1 MLIGKRIFVCCALA
15 AGLLLR
21 LPFAGGA
28 EEPAGP
34 AATEERGAVVQ
45 VSSGDV
51 TAESALSQSPP
62 AEEETGR
69 QEEAA
74 SAHQTVEKPPEKGV
88 SDTLS
93 AEPGGSGPAV
103 ISADAAESAGSERL
117 ARKLFEIEVASR
129 VAEEELGKLPSL
141 VQTERTK
148 IANELNQWA
157 NTDLRRIID
166 QHYLEVEKA
175 LAETTL
181 PEDHSSVGI
190 WWKQVKAG
198 VFLNEDIEEVVAL
211 FVKRAGPRLSTVHE
225 EFQRDLLESLEQR
238 SQALLRQSME
248 EIRKPFVATVK
259 DRLPLYNSIPIP
271 NTERAA
277 LSISLSGE
285 QSDRGRLSSGMAMIG
300 GVVLTVLGRKL
311 VQKMMHLAVVKIGGK
326 VLSRMIPI
334 IGVGLLLYEGIQ
346 MGQAKEAFEEELRK
360 SFFTEYTA
368 DVTVESVWNASPD
381 GSLPSMK
388 QEMERN
394 INALLSD
401 WERIC
406 RSEAV
411 SMIHSAQVLASSEH
425 VRNYVRAELEK
436 GADFQLILQ
445 KINALWDAFGQSLA
459 LEPVEFFESILIDS
473 PDRNDLHLLSRDPSS
488 RFIELY
494 KQWGADFLKA
504 VNKIGVENYVSTEW
518 KNSDVNWSV
527 LNRSLDF
534 LPEISGNRNAAR
546 GLLFLIQEG
555 VPLDGFSPDLMAK
568 IAVKKDVFLK
578 VWQALAPDARKL
590 AVIFESGRPLV
601 ILEPSLIAF
610 PEACSLFL
618 RDYGVEF
625 WTSWSS
631 EDIFDLLRI
640 SEIRGKNGGRL
651 RAASIRP
658 EERAD
663 LLEIFRQSGERG
675 VILWDI
681 HTKEPTGE
689 IGRKLARQSIA
700 CMAEGYPFDDMK
712 DPELVRF
719 AAATL
724 KFPAG
729 RFFYD
734 TLKGVGSLVRY
745 LLLGGVLL
753 LFGGVFFGLFKRIR
767 GAFFTPPS
775 RYAIEEETGKFER
788 KALKDVFAD
797 EERAGGGETDE
808 GVSFTVE
815 PEVIEETEASSAER
829 DETTERE
836 EELSGDDASPD
847 DTFKPEESAPE
858 VSGAAGK
865 TTRQRRRK
873 KRMIKED
880 E

>member
-1 MLIGKRIFVCCALA
+1 
-15 AGLLLR
+15 
-21 LPFAGGA
+21 
-28 EEPAGP
+28 
-34 AATEERGAVVQ
+34 
-45 VSSGDV
+45 
-51 TAESALSQSPP
+51 
-62 AEEETGR
+62 
-69 QEEAA
+69 
-74 SAHQTVEKPPEKGV
+74 
-88 SDTLS
+88 
-93 AEPGGSGPAV
+93 
-103 ISADAAESAGSERL
+103 
-117 ARKLFEIEVASR
+117 
-129 VAEEELGKLPSL
+129 
-141 VQTERTK
+141 
-148 IANELNQWA
+148 
-157 NTDLRRIID
+157 
-166 QHYLEVEKA
+166 
-175 LAETTL
+175 
-181 PEDHSSVGI
+181 
-190 WWKQVKAG
+190 
-198 VFLNEDIEEVVAL
+198 
-211 FVKRAGPRLSTVHE
+211 
-225 EFQRDLLESLEQR
+225 
-238 SQALLRQSME
+238 ME
-248 EIRKPFVATVK
+248 EIRTPFVATVK
-259 DRLPLYNSIPIP
+259 DRLPLYNAIPVP

-277 LSISLSGE
+277 LSIALSGE
-285 QSDRGRLSSGMAMIG
+285 QSDRGRLSSGMAVIG

-381 GSLPSMK
+381 GTLPSMK

-394 INALLSD
+394 INTLLSD

-425 VRNYVRAELEK
+425 VRNYVSGELEK
-436 GADFQLILQ
+436 GADFQLLLQ

-473 PDRNDLHLLSRDPSS
+473 PDRNDLRLLSRDPGS

-494 KQWGADFLKA
+494 KEWGAEFLKA

-518 KNSDVNWSV
+518 KTSDVNWSV

-534 LPEISGNRNAAR
+534 LPDISGNRNAAR

-578 VWQALAPDARKL
+578 VWQALTPDSRKL

-631 EDIFDLLRI
+631 DDIFDLLRI
-640 SEIRGKNGGRL
+640 SEIRGKNSGKL
-651 RAASIRP
+651 RAASVRP

-663 LLEIFRQSGERG
+663 LLEIYRRSGERG
-675 VILWDI
+675 IILWDI

-700 CMAEGYPFDDMK
+700 CMAEGYPFEDMK
-712 DPELVRF
+712 DPEFVRF

-767 GAFFTPPS
+767 GAFFSPPS
-775 RYAIEEETGKFER
+775 RYTIEEGTGKSER

-797 EERAGGGETDE
+797 DERADGGGADETA
-808 GVSFTVE
+808 SFTVE
-815 PEVIEETEASSAER
+815 PEMIEDPEISPADPDDATGKEEDLQEEDAVSA
-829 DETTERE
+829 D
-836 EELSGDDASPD
+836 EELQRGQSD
-847 DTFKPEESAPE
+847 EESA
-858 VSGAAGK
+858 GTAGK
-865 TTRQRRRK
+865 STRQRRRK
-873 KRMIKED
+873 KRMKKEN

>member
-1 MLIGKRIFVCCALA
+1 MYAGIRPYSQRLPRLFFKAGFIVCRPKEEIPLLIGKKIFVCCALA

-34 AATEERGAVVQ
+34 GATEESGAVVQ
-45 VSSGDV
+45 ASSGDV
-51 TAESALSQSPP
+51 TAE
-62 AEEETGR
+62 T
-69 QEEAA
+69 
-74 SAHQTVEKPPEKGV
+74 
-88 SDTLS
+88 
-93 AEPGGSGPAV
+93 
-103 ISADAAESAGSERL
+103 AGSESEDSDQL
-117 ARKLFEIEVASR
+117 ARKLFEIEVAGR

-141 VQTERTK
+141 VRTERAK
-148 IANELNQWA
+148 IVNELNKWA
-157 NTDLRRIID
+157 NTDLRRIIE
-166 QHYLEVEKA
+166 QHYLKVEKA
-175 LAETTL
+175 LEETTL

-238 SQALLRQSME
+238 SQELLRRSME

-259 DRLPLYNSIPIP
+259 DRLPLYNAIPVP

-277 LSISLSGE
+277 LSIALSSE
-285 QSDRGRLSSGMAMIG
+285 QSDRGRLSSGMAVIG
-300 GVVLTVLGRKL
+300 GVVLTLMGRKL

-381 GSLPSMK
+381 GILPSMK

-394 INALLSD
+394 ISTLLSD

-411 SMIHSAQVLASSEH
+411 SMIHSAQVLASSEY
-425 VRNYVRAELEK
+425 VRNYVNKELEK
-436 GADFQLILQ
+436 GADFQLLLQ
-445 KINALWDAFGQSLA
+445 KVNALWDAFGQSLA

-473 PDRNDLHLLSRDPSS
+473 PDRNDLRLLSRDPGG
-488 RFIELY
+488 RLIELY
-494 KQWGADFLKA
+494 KQWGAEFLKA
-504 VNKIGVENYVSTEW
+504 VNRIGVENYVSTEW
-518 KNSDVNWSV
+518 KTSDVNWRV
-527 LNRSLDF
+527 LNRNLDF
-534 LPEISGNRNAAR
+534 LPELGGNRNAAR

-578 VWQALAPDARKL
+578 AWQALTPDSRKL

-601 ILEPSLIAF
+601 VLEPSLIAF
-610 PEACSLFL
+610 PEAASLFL
-618 RDYGVEF
+618 RGYGVEF

-631 EDIFDLLRI
+631 DDIFDLLRI
-640 SEIRGKNGGRL
+640 SEIRGKNGGRIS
-651 RAASIRP
+651 AAPVRP

-675 VILWDI
+675 ITLWDI

-689 IGRKLARQSIA
+689 IGRKLARRSIA
-700 CMAEGYPFDDMK
+700 CMAEGYPFEDMK

-724 KFPAG
+724 KIPAG

-753 LFGGVFFGLFKRIR
+753 LFGGIFFGLFSRIR
-767 GAFFTPPS
+767 AAFFTPPS
-775 RYAIEEETGKFER
+775 RYAIERETDTAER

-797 EERAGGGETDE
+797 EDGRDE
-808 GVSFTVE
+808 NKADDTASFTVE
-815 PEVIEETEASSAER
+815 PEIVEESE
-829 DETTERE
+829 
-836 EELSGDDASPD
+836 SGPAPSDDAAEKS
-847 DTFKPEESAPE
+847 
-858 VSGAAGK
+858 
-865 TTRQRRRK
+865 TRQRRRK
-873 KRMIKED
+873 KRMKKEN

>member
-1 MLIGKRIFVCCALA
+1 MTGKRVIVCCALA

-28 EEPAGP
+28 EETAGP
-34 AATEERGAVVQ
+34 TAMEEGEAVFQ
-45 VSSGDV
+45 LSSGDV
-51 TAESALSQSPP
+51 SAESVPSQSP
-62 AEEETGR
+62 AV
-69 QEEAA
+69 EEAA
-74 SAHQTVEKPPEKGV
+74 GPLQTAEKTPEEGIP
-88 SDTLS
+88 DAPS
-93 AEPGGSGPAV
+93 AETAGNELGAT
-103 ISADAAESAGSERL
+103 SADVPVSAGSEQL

-141 VQTERTK
+141 VQSERTK

-198 VFLNEDIEEVVAL
+198 VFLNEEIEEVVAL

-225 EFQRDLLESLEQR
+225 EFQRTLLESLEQR
-238 SQALLRQSME
+238 SQTLLRRSME
-248 EIRKPFVATVK
+248 EIRTPFVATVK
-259 DRLPLYNSIPIP
+259 DRLPLYNAIPVP

-277 LSISLSGE
+277 LSIALSGE
-285 QSDRGRLSSGMAMIG
+285 QSDRGRLSSGMAVIG

-381 GSLPSMK
+381 GTLPSMK

-394 INALLSD
+394 INTLLSD

-425 VRNYVRAELEK
+425 VRNYVSGELEK
-436 GADFQLILQ
+436 GADFQLLLQ

-473 PDRNDLHLLSRDPSS
+473 PDRNDLRLLSRDPGS

-494 KQWGADFLKA
+494 KEWGAEFLKA

-518 KNSDVNWSV
+518 KTSDVNWSV

-534 LPEISGNRNAAR
+534 LPDISGNRNAAR

-578 VWQALAPDARKL
+578 VWQALTPDARKL

-631 EDIFDLLRI
+631 DDIFDLLRI
-640 SEIRGKNGGRL
+640 SEIRGKNSGKL
-651 RAASIRP
+651 RAASVLP

-663 LLEIFRQSGERG
+663 LLEIYRRSGERG
-675 VILWDI
+675 IILWDI

-700 CMAEGYPFDDMK
+700 CMAEGYPFEDMK
-712 DPELVRF
+712 DPEFVRF

-724 KFPAG
+724 NFPAG

-753 LFGGVFFGLFKRIR
+753 LFGGVFFGLFKRFR
-767 GAFFTPPS
+767 GAFFSPPS
-775 RYAIEEETGKFER
+775 RYTIKEGTEKTER

-797 EERAGGGETDE
+797 DERADGGGADETA
-808 GVSFTVE
+808 SFTVE
-815 PEVIEETEASSAER
+815 PEMIEDPEISPAETDDATGKEEDLQEEDAVSA
-829 DETTERE
+829 D
-836 EELSGDDASPD
+836 EELQRGQSD
-847 DTFKPEESAPE
+847 EESA
-858 VSGAAGK
+858 GTAGK
-865 TTRQRRRK
+865 STRQRRRK
-873 KRMIKED
+873 KRMKKEN